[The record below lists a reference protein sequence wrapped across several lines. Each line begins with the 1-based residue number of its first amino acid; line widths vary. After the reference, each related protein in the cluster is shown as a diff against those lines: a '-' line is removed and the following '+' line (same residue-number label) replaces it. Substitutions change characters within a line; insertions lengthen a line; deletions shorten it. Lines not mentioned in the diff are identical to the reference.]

1 MKFIIESSAV
11 PIYNRIATAFA
22 KTLMEFGH
30 TVHFIDASGF
40 NETDFVNTIN
50 DIEIDYYIS
59 TNELNKIQKKSDS
72 GEYFLFEKIN
82 LKKIFIHHDNIFS
95 GLHDL
100 NTITEKLKAFIR
112 NANDSL
118 HFCLEKSNV
127 SMLKTCGI
135 LQAFQTYHASEF
147 NADAKH
153 RDFKYGISF
162 VGHLMATLNLYP
174 TETLIAG
181 EHLRSMAWGRYSSSK
196 FQIQPKIKEI
206 SENGYIFQKD
216 ENKNLIDSF
225 GIQQYLVASLNK
237 LSSAIR
243 GDLIRSIKD
252 KRVDIFGGDLSYG
265 KINNP
270 LLKIDQQNVHYNAA
284 TMDHQSTQE
293 IYRDSQINLNF
304 TALQFDTTMNNR
316 CIDVIAS
323 GGFLIT
329 DAMPDW
335 LDADELSIEIAFNSP
350 EEMHHKIN
358 HYLSNKKRYNEVRD
372 ALRQSIQKKY
382 TYPKQVSLIIE
393 KLLISKA

>member
-1 MKFIIESSAV
+1 
-11 PIYNRIATAFA
+11 
-22 KTLMEFGH
+22 
-30 TVHFIDASGF
+30 
-40 NETDFVNTIN
+40 
-50 DIEIDYYIS
+50 
-59 TNELNKIQKKSDS
+59 
-72 GEYFLFEKIN
+72 
-82 LKKIFIHHDNIFS
+82 
-95 GLHDL
+95 
-100 NTITEKLKAFIR
+100 
-112 NANDSL
+112 
-118 HFCLEKSNV
+118 
-127 SMLKTCGI
+127 
-135 LQAFQTYHASEF
+135 
-147 NADAKH
+147 
-153 RDFKYGISF
+153 
-162 VGHLMATLNLYP
+162 
-174 TETLIAG
+174 
-181 EHLRSMAWGRYSSSK
+181 MAWGRYSSSK
-196 FQIQPKIKEI
+196 FQIQPKIKEL
-206 SENGYIFQKD
+206 SENEYIFHKD
-216 ENKNLIDSF
+216 EKKNLIDSY

-284 TMDHQSTQE
+284 TVDYQSTQE

-335 LDADELSIEIAFNSP
+335 LDADELAIEIAFNSP

-358 HYLSNKKRYNEVRD
+358 HYLNHKKRYDEVRD

-382 TYPKQVSLIIE
+382 TYQKQVSLIFE